1 MYNDNTE
8 EVPRMVVMSKLADSE
23 KEKYFEFLLENNI
36 DFEKVNDGHYYVA
49 NVRIVVPE
57 EGDTGPEDPSLQRS
71 RSKQR
76 QRTRALAT
84 GNSVKIFGRR
94 ASRPPQEMAR
104 VVSAIATARQLFDY
118 SCYPKFSSLVTL
130 RDTLRPRRR
139 HYAWLMK
146 MIEEIYD
153 DRYDH
158 DTADLRNAE
167 NGGDSKIPEEQTDR
181 LSNIFP
187 VFVVDFLSKRFGLR
201 SLVDQHAWDLLYNV
215 HALRATHLEVELFA
229 RFLEEYYDP
238 DDLLFFLYVRS
249 VVQKELVVNFVNRWT
264 SASRGRERIPKPI
277 LLTYRE
283 CQIVARI
290 VFGSE
295 KDPLYVSFMAMV
307 DRHVRG
313 RKMRGNDSRRIE
325 VYQFL
330 HVALVG
336 YHETRPAEDEE
347 EIAAAEGIEAGML
360 SSGHDFS
367 AGQVLVGSKDEQER
381 LFIEA
386 ERDYESR
393 MSKLAGAQL
402 AADGKIE
409 QDMDREMRVQEMED
423 AINRAMDARR
433 AAQRS
438 GEFKN
443 ESVAQ
448 LQSETQQMSNL
459 VAAHANAQEQANVQR
474 QALES
479 SKRAALDA
487 EINALSI
494 AGNEQ
499 SGTKMD
505 MNGLDQYLDTINKDR
520 LAIEQMELALR
531 RQPENKSSSNNSNNL
546 SVAVSQ
552 LESDLSVPVSK
563 TQHHYLSV
571 LMESCDNLPVQ
582 VVTEIKAEIEAL
594 LTAKVSERL
603 NKITN
608 QYSSNTNIPPMP
620 LSTDEPND
628 EQLLRGYSSLVV
640 MTSESIGQGVTNER
654 RSSMDQ
660 FAKCIVTNSDVRE
673 EIEPMVALLVT
684 YAQARLTETEQ

>member
-1 MYNDNTE
+1 MTPLPGQNFYGSSPGYDTAGADGGE
-8 EVPRMVVMSKLADSE
+8 IPRMVVMSKLDDIE
-23 KEKYFEFLLENNI
+23 KERYFEFLLENNVQFDQI
-36 DFEKVNDGHYYVA
+36 ENGYFVA
-49 NVRIVVPE
+49 NVKLVVPE
-57 EGDTGPEDPSLQRS
+57 HGEEDNREDPAAARS
-71 RSKQR
+71 RAVQR

-104 VVSAIATARQLFDY
+104 VVSAIATAKQLFDY

-167 NGGDSKIPEEQTDR
+167 RGGDTKVPEEQTDR

-249 VVQKELVVNFVNRWT
+249 VVQKELTVNFVNRWT

-295 KDPLYVSFMAMV
+295 QDPLYTSFMAMI

-313 RKMRGNDSRRIE
+313 RKQAKNDSRRIE

-347 EIAAAEGIEAGML
+347 EIAAAESIEASMVAG
-360 SSGHDFS
+360 GDFS
-367 AGQVLVGSKDEQER
+367 AGQILVGSKDEQER
-381 LFIEA
+381 LFMEA

-393 MSKLAGAQL
+393 MSKLADAQL
-402 AADGKIE
+402 TQVSCFFCFFCFSQKPAFSSPSFLPPPPAAPFSPSPHPPIPPSPHPPIFH
-409 QDMDREMRVQEMED
+409 RT
-423 AINRAMDARR
+423 ARR
-433 AAQRS
+433 
-438 GEFKN
+438 
-443 ESVAQ
+443 
-448 LQSETQQMSNL
+448 
-459 VAAHANAQEQANVQR
+459 
-474 QALES
+474 
-479 SKRAALDA
+479 
-487 EINALSI
+487 
-494 AGNEQ
+494 
-499 SGTKMD
+499 
-505 MNGLDQYLDTINKDR
+505 
-520 LAIEQMELALR
+520 
-531 RQPENKSSSNNSNNL
+531 
-546 SVAVSQ
+546 
-552 LESDLSVPVSK
+552 SK
-563 TQHHYLSV
+563 TQ
-571 LMESCDNLPVQ
+571 
-582 VVTEIKAEIEAL
+582 
-594 LTAKVSERL
+594 
-603 NKITN
+603 
-608 QYSSNTNIPPMP
+608 
-620 LSTDEPND
+620 
-628 EQLLRGYSSLVV
+628 
-640 MTSESIGQGVTNER
+640 
-654 RSSMDQ
+654 
-660 FAKCIVTNSDVRE
+660 IVR
-673 EIEPMVALLVT
+673 
-684 YAQARLTETEQ
+684 